1 LQKVVQLRT
10 QLDQTVER
18 LQQNKQRIADIAEE
32 QQRIRHNMEQLSRNA
47 DLYTRYVRKLDTQ
60 ETEIEQLRQ
69 EANRL
74 TAAETQEREA
84 LQTYLLSLELE

>member
-1 LQKVVQLRT
+1 
-10 QLDQTVER
+10 
-18 LQQNKQRIADIAEE
+18 
-32 QQRIRHNMEQLSRNA
+32 MEQLSRNA